1 MMQAM
6 PRTLAILALLLSIGT
21 VVAFGVL
28 VQVALILIGPVWYL
42 GALALATVLAF
53 VAVAQARGWLTV
65 SALVVSVLVL
75 GLGVAFN
82 FVLMRVPTT
91 PSAFVVGQ
99 AAPDFTLPDSSGRP
113 ASLADY
119 RGKKPVVLVF
129 YRGYW

>member
-1 MMQAM
+1 MMQAVS
-6 PRTLAILALLLSIGT
+6 RTLAILALLLSIGT

-28 VQVALILIGPVWYL
+28 VQVALIPIGPVWYL
-42 GALALATVLAF
+42 GALALAAVLAF
-53 VAVAQARGWLTV
+53 VAVRRARHWLTV
-65 SALVVSVLVL
+65 TALVVSVLVL

-91 PSAFVVGQ
+91 RSAFVVGQ

-113 ASLADY
+113 ASLAEY